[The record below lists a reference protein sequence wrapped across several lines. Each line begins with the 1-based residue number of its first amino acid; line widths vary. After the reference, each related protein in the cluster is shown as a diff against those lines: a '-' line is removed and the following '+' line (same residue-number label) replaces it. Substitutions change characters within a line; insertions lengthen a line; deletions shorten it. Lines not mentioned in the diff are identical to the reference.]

1 MVYELSPASLEM
13 IDGFADEA
21 EHLINGAVTEQW
33 EATFATPKSPA
44 YLGIPIKEGVNTAL
58 EKTGMPTLT
67 VPRMVELDPAVNQ
80 YLDARGGQYVTWLTD
95 SGKKDLKAL
104 LVKAYQENGTL
115 SGFQKIFREQ
125 YPQMQKWKATQIWVT
140 ESNLAASN
148 AQFSAYEQIDDVIGF
163 RNILGPNPCPICR
176 YFASYDHKLGED
188 RGPYHVYCACIPEPI
203 IKHVHKFLE
212 GKGDPSEFMDDKVYK
227 RLNSSYKDFRKESII
242 KIDLGAALGS
252 I

>member
-1 MVYELSPASLEM
+1 MPYELSPTSLEM

-33 EATFATPKSPA
+33 ESTFANPQSPA

-67 VPRMVELDPAVNQ
+67 APRMVELDPAVNQ
-80 YLDARGGQYVTWLTD
+80 YLEARGGQYITWLTD
-95 SGKKDLKAL
+95 SGKKDLKTL

-115 SGFQKIFREQ
+115 QGFQKIFREQ
-125 YPQMQKWKATQIWVT
+125 YPQMQRWKATQIWVT

-163 RNILGPNPCPICR
+163 RNILGPNPCPLCR
-176 YFASYDHKLGED
+176 FYASYDHKLGED

-203 IKHVHKFLE
+203 IKHVHKFRE
-212 GKGDPSEFMDDKVYK
+212 GKGDPSQFMDDKVYK

-242 KIDLGAALGS
+242 KIDLGDTMG